1 MKPVNILTIAAL
13 IVVAVAVTGGMW
25 WVRGEALRTYGTS
38 SAQTEW
44 NEWRTDAIKAA
55 KEGGPVVRQAPK
67 SAEPPALVLMRDH
80 FAACLGGA
88 LTAAL
93 GVSATFIVMLRGVL
107 ATPSRPLGD

>member
-1 MKPVNILTIAAL
+1 MKPANWATIGAL
-13 IVVAVAVTGGMW
+13 VVVAVSVTAAMY
-25 WVRGEALRTYGTS
+25 WVRSEALRTYGS
-38 SAQTEW
+38 STAQAEW
-44 NEWRTDAIKAA
+44 NEWRSDAIKAA
-55 KEGGPVVRQAPK
+55 KERGPVIRQAPK

-93 GVSATFIVMLRGVL
+93 GVSATFIVMLRGAL